1 MNVKAYETAR
11 TALTKLEGIVKA
23 EAKVD
28 HRLARGAKRIGRLLA
43 LLKVAQG
50 KYELVHSRKVPQ
62 KLAARKAKAKA
73 KNGNG
78 KKGKGGNNVVHLP
91 VKKRA
96 A

>member
-1 MNVKAYETAR
+1 MTNVKVYEAAR
-11 TALTKLEGIVKA
+11 TALSKLEATVKA

-28 HRLARGAKRIGRLLA
+28 HRLARGAKRISRLLA

-73 KNGNG
+73 KNGTA
-78 KKGKGGNNVVHLP
+78 KKGKSADIIRLP

>member
-1 MNVKAYETAR
+1 MNNVKAYETAR
-11 TALTKLEGIVKA
+11 TALTKLEATVKA

-28 HRLARGAKRIGRLLA
+28 HRLARGAKRISRLLA

-62 KLAARKAKAKA
+62 KLAARKAKAK
-73 KNGNG
+73 KNGTA
-78 KKGKGGNNVVHLP
+78 KKGKGSNVIHLP
-91 VKKRA
+91 VKKKA